1 MRDGP
6 LGPAGRTRGQRLGD
20 EIERRLRARPMISD
34 LHLIRAPCLNGCPS
48 PCNVSLRCAGKY
60 SLRFSRLDAED
71 ADAIIAFTLIYLAHP
86 TGNVSECDWPAGMRG
101 KRTVYTP
108 PPHLLFGSGAA
119 TADD

>member
-6 LGPAGRTRGQRLGD
+6 LGSGGRTRGQRLGD
-20 EIERRLRARPMISD
+20 EIERCLRARPTKPD

-60 SLRFSRLDAED
+60 SLRFSRLDADD
-71 ADAIIAFTLIYLAHP
+71 AEAIVAFALVYLAHP
-86 TGNVSECDWPAGMRG
+86 DGNVSESDWPARLRG

-108 PPHLLFGSGAA
+108 PPHLLFGSRAP